1 MKQESPKYIIN
12 TVKLVNQITAHVEK
26 LNIIEKATS
35 NIRSAKTS
43 YSARKWRH
51 KRAGHL
57 AHVARTLS

>member
-1 MKQESPKYIIN
+1 MKPESQKYIVN

-26 LNIIEKATS
+26 LNIIEQATS
-35 NIRSAKTS
+35 NINGAKTE

-57 AHVARTLS
+57 AHVARSL